1 MGEIKILNVNE
12 FRSQN
17 KCCIFSVIEMIAMKN
32 DLTVEEVEKINEVLP
47 VPAIIQTRPE
57 ILVEEALALK
67 ANMTIGN

>member
-1 MGEIKILNVNE
+1 
-12 FRSQN
+12 
-17 KCCIFSVIEMIAMKN
+17 MKN